1 VNNITF
7 SLPASQFNLFL
18 VELNVTFLKFP
29 HFLDFIQV
37 DDKTLV
43 HVVKLANAL
52 TTKDR
57 RMLRTVEVFDSL
69 IMGLAQ
75 VYLDLFVLT

>member
-1 VNNITF
+1 MERIFKLRRHRVNNITF

-18 VELNVTFLKFP
+18 VKLNVTFLEFP

-37 DDKTLV
+37 YDKTLV

-57 RMLRTVEVFDSL
+57 RML
-69 IMGLAQ
+69 
-75 VYLDLFVLT
+75 

>member
-1 VNNITF
+1 MNNITF

-18 VELNVTFLKFP
+18 VKLNVTFLEFP

-37 DDKTLV
+37 YDKTLV

-57 RMLRTVEVFDSL
+57 RMLRAVEVFDSL